1 MENLENIVNLYLESG
16 KVVIRLRPDKA
27 PFHCMRIREL
37 CRDGFYNGA
46 SFHRV
51 IDGFM
56 AQGGCP
62 LGNGTGSSS
71 YRNLYSEFN
80 DIHHG
85 RGICSMARATDPHS
99 ANCQFFICFGDSG
112 FLDGQYTVWGEVIE
126 GMEHVDKIKRG
137 NAQNNGL
144 VANPDKI
151 LKMVVGTDENI

>member
-56 AQGGCP
+56 
-62 LGNGTGSSS
+62 
-71 YRNLYSEFN
+71 
-80 DIHHG
+80 
-85 RGICSMARATDPHS
+85 GICSMARATDPHS